1 MTLKTIRFKK
11 NWCMSPVILDDC
23 CSHWFINNENWQF
36 KRLLNQSCIGTK
48 RAAVL
53 QGLAAAVCHSL
64 TAWLILTPG
73 SDRLSNEIQIQG
85 LARSV
90 DSTPADNRCYSNELP
105 TIKINRAA
113 VLRVDKAAALWG
125 PWQTSS
131 LRGPPRIT
139 VCWIN
144 EQLKDDEDNWGDESR
159 FMTFYVVPP
168 TVGQQ
173 TALRKCNLQGSS
185 IQLSAPLALICLS
198 CPLVVIKTQAHFRA
212 VD

>member
-1 MTLKTIRFKK
+1 MIHTSDYDTQKTIRFKK
-11 NWCMSPVILDDC
+11 NWCMSPVILDYC

-36 KRLLNQSCIGTK
+36 KRLLTQSCIGTK

-85 LARSV
+85 LARPV

-144 EQLKDDEDNWGDESR
+144 EQLKDDEDNWGGDESH
-159 FMTFYVVPP
+159 VLW
-168 TVGQQ
+168 Q
-173 TALRKCNLQGSS
+173 TGMWVRNLQHF
-185 IQLSAPLALICLS
+185 APHRWTTNS
-198 CPLVVIKTQAHFRA
+198 PSQM
-212 VD
+212 